1 MEVNPDRKRL
11 EGQLALVTGA
21 GRGIGEAIAIGFAKE
36 GARVVCAA
44 RTQVEIEKTVQTI
57 KCAQGNG
64 IAVKTDVTDQA
75 SVARLYSKI
84 DDTYGQLDIVVVNA
98 AANYDH
104 QYVECS
110 DLELWTKTL
119 DVTLVG
125 AYRTVQMAIPRLKA
139 RCAGKIIMIGS
150 GLGHNGRPGS
160 SAHSCAKAGIWMLT
174 RILATELADW
184 NISVNEL
191 IPGPVQ
197 TPGSQLYQEGAE
209 DSVLAISGE
218 WFKQPADVVPL
229 AVFLASLPVQGPTAQ
244 SYSLMRRDV

>member
-1 MEVNPDRKRL
+1 MEIYSDSYRL
-11 EGQLALVTGA
+11 SGQVVLVTGA
-21 GRGIGEAIAIGFAKE
+21 GRGIGKAIAIGFANE

-44 RTQVEIEKTVQTI
+44 RTLVEIEKTVQAI
-57 KCAQGNG
+57 KSAQGNA

-75 SVARLYSKI
+75 SVDRLYSKI
-84 DDTYGQLDIVVVNA
+84 DDTYGQLDVVVVNA

-104 QYVECS
+104 EYVECGNHK
-110 DLELWTKTL
+110 LWSKTI

-125 AYRTVQMAIPRLKA
+125 AYRTVQGAIPRLKA
-139 RCAGKIIMIGS
+139 RGAGKIIMIGS

-160 SAHSCAKAGIWMLT
+160 SAHACAKAGVWMLT

-191 IPGPVQ
+191 IPGPVH

-209 DSVLAISGE
+209 DSVFAISGE
-218 WFKQPADVVPL
+218 WIKQPSDVVPFAL
-229 AVFLASLPVQGPTAQ
+229 FLASQPDQGPTAQ